1 MIKRTSV
8 QLIQYVGVGG
18 TAALVEWTSF
28 ALLVGAARIHYL
40 AAVIISFIA
49 ATAVNYVLCTRFVF
63 VRGRHPAHKEL
74 VLLYLVSAIGLM
86 LNLLLM
92 ALFVGLWSMP
102 AVPAKITATG
112 IVFFWN
118 FGARKLW
125 VFEK

>member
-1 MIKRTSV
+1 L
-8 QLIQYVGVGG
+8 LIE
-18 TAALVEWTSF
+18 AAQ
-28 ALLVGAARIHYL
+28 IHHL

-63 VRGRHPAHKEL
+63 VRGRHPAHREL
-74 VLLYLVSAIGLM
+74 LLLYLVSAVGLM

-92 ALFVGLWSMP
+92 SLLVGLWSMR
-102 AVPAKITATG
+102 AVPAKIAATG

-118 FGARKLW
+118 FSARKMW